1 MEKKLPNVYV
11 NTNAKNVNGNNK
23 SVYYSFLDNKKNR
36 VNSKYNSIDI
46 RKKINELFNKSNYNY
61 KVKVNIIYSNGEEKE
76 EIIVSKNYDYLL
88 NIKGER
94 IQIDNIID
102 IN

>member
-1 MEKKLPNVYV
+1 MDKKLPSVFV
-11 NTNAKNVNGNNK
+11 NSKVNNINSNNK
-23 SVYYSFLDNKKNR
+23 SVYYSFKDNKKEVNR
-36 VNSKYNSIDI
+36 KYNSIEI
-46 RKKINELFNKSNYNY
+46 RRKINELFDKSNYNY

-88 NIKGER
+88 NINGER
-94 IQIDNIID
+94 ILIDNIID

>member
-11 NTNAKNVNGNNK
+11 NTNAKNVNGNNR

>member
-11 NTNAKNVNGNNK
+11 NNNAEYVNGNNK
-23 SVYYSFLDNKKNR
+23 SVYYSFYSNNKSIKNK
-36 VNSKYNSIDI
+36 KYNSIDI
-46 RKKINELFNKSNYNY
+46 RKKINELFDKSSYNY
-61 KVKVNIIYSNGEEKE
+61 KVKVNIMYSNGEEKE

-88 NIKGER
+88 SLKGER
-94 IQIDNIID
+94 ILIDNIVD

>member
-1 MEKKLPNVYV
+1 MGKKLPNVYV

-46 RKKINELFNKSNYNY
+46 RKKINEIFNKSDYNY
-61 KVKVNIIYSNGEEKE
+61 KVKVIITYPNGEERE
-76 EIIVSKNYDYLL
+76 EIVVSKNYDYLL
-88 NIKGER
+88 NINGER
-94 IQIDNIID
+94 ILIDNIID

>member
-1 MEKKLPNVYV
+1 MIKKLPNVFV
-11 NTNAKNVNGNNK
+11 NSGAKAINGNNK
-23 SVYYSFLDNKKNR
+23 SVYYSFLDNKKNS
-36 VNSKYNSIDI
+36 VNKKYSSIDI
-46 RKKINELFNKSNYNY
+46 RKKINDLFNKSNYNY

-76 EIIVSKNYDYLL
+76 ETIVSKNYDYLL

-94 IQIDNIID
+94 ILIDNIID

>member
-11 NTNAKNVNGNNK
+11 NNSAENVNGNNK
-23 SVYYSFLDNKKNR
+23 SVYYSFLDNKKKN
-36 VNSKYNSIDI
+36 VNKKYNSIDI
-46 RKKINELFNKSNYNY
+46 RNKINEIFNRSEYNY
-61 KVKVNIIYSNGEEKE
+61 KAKVNIIYSNGEEKE

-94 IQIDNIID
+94 ILIDNIID